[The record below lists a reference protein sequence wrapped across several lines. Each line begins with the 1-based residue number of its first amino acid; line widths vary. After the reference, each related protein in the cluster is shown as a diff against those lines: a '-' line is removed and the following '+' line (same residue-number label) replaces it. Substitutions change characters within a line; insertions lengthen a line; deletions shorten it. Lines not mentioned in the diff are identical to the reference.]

1 MTYRLAIFDFDGTLA
16 DSFPWFL
23 QVVNEAADVYRFRR
37 IEEVD
42 REALRGYDARRIIRH
57 LQLPMWKVP
66 LVARWMR
73 KRMAGDLSTIRLFP
87 GVTEMLRRLDDG
99 GVTIAV
105 VSSNAEANV
114 RHVLGAENAARV
126 RHFGCGASLF
136 GKRPLLR
143 RALRAGGVAPG
154 GAIAIGDEV
163 RDLDAA
169 RAERIAFGA
178 VAWGFTRLDALAARG
193 PEEIFASIDDIA
205 ERLAHRHAAA

>member
-1 MTYRLAIFDFDGTLA
+1 A

-23 QVVNEAADVYRFRR
+23 QMVNEAADVYRFRR

-73 KRMAGDLSTIRLFP
+73 RRMAGDISTIRLFP
-87 GVTEMLRRLDDG
+87 GVTEMLRRLDEV
-99 GVTIAV
+99 GVLIAV

-143 RALRAGGVAPG
+143 RALRACGVPPG
-154 GAIAIGDEV
+154 AVIAIGDEV
-163 RDLDAA
+163 RDLEAA

-193 PEEIFASIDDIA
+193 PEEIFDSVDDIA
-205 ERLAHRHAAA
+205 ERVSRRHVAA

>member
-1 MTYRLAIFDFDGTLA
+1 MKYRLAIFDFDGTLA

-23 QVVNEAADVYRFRR
+23 QVVNEAAEVYRFRR

-73 KRMAGDLSTIRLFP
+73 RRMAGDISIIRLFP
-87 GVTEMLRRLDDG
+87 GVTEMLRRLDED
-99 GVTIAV
+99 GVTLAV
-105 VSSNAEANV
+105 VSSNAAGNV

-143 RALRAGGVAPG
+143 LALRACGVAPG
-154 GAIAIGDEV
+154 EAIAIGDEV

-169 RAERIAFGA
+169 RAERIPFGA
-178 VAWGFTRLDALAARG
+178 VAWGFTRIDALAARG
-193 PEEIFASIDDIA
+193 PEEIFESIDDIA
-205 ERLAHRHAAA
+205 ERLARRHAAA

>member
-1 MTYRLAIFDFDGTLA
+1 MKYRLAIFDFDGTLA

-37 IEEVD
+37 IEEVE

-57 LQLPMWKVP
+57 LHLQMWKVP

-73 KRMAGDLSTIRLFP
+73 RRMAGDISTIGLFP
-87 GVTEMLRRLDDG
+87 GVTEMLRRLDETG
-99 GVTIAV
+99 MTIAV
-105 VSSNAEANV
+105 VSSNAEANI

-143 RALRAGGVAPG
+143 RALRACGVPPAN
-154 GAIAIGDEV
+154 AIAIGDEV
-163 RDLDAA
+163 RDLEAA

-178 VAWGFTRLDALAARG
+178 VAWGFTRVDALAARG
-193 PEEIFASIDDIA
+193 PEEVFESVDDIA
-205 ERLAHRHAAA
+205 ERLLRRHVAA